1 MPATDPIRFCPCCA
15 TPLEMRDEHGVVR
28 PTCPACGFIHY
39 RNPVPAAGVL
49 LRSQGGLLM
58 VRRKYE
64 PRAGSWC
71 LPAGFMEF
79 GETPEACAVR
89 ELHEETGIRGR
100 LTRLFNVYA
109 GTDDPRTRS
118 ILILFLAER
127 EGGTLTPG
135 DDAIEADFFP
145 LESLPDP
152 IAFQSHVRALAELRA
167 ELENGALPTARR

>member
-1 MPATDPIRFCPCCA
+1 MPSQGPIRFCPCCA

-49 LRSQGGLLM
+49 LRSPGGLLM

-64 PRAGSWC
+64 PRSGSWC

-89 ELHEETGIRGR
+89 ELFEETAIVGR
-100 LTRLFNVYA
+100 VTRLFNVYA
-109 GTDDPRTRS
+109 GADDPRTRA
-118 ILILFLAER
+118 ILILFVAEHV
-127 EGGTLTPG
+127 GGIPTPG
-135 DDAIEADFFP
+135 DDAIEAAYV
-145 LESLPDP
+145 SLD
-152 IAFQSHVRALAELRA
+152 
-167 ELENGALPTARR
+167 